1 MSLITCLAFHS
12 VEPVPGYALRSL
24 IVTLKD
30 DDQVAVAPFDAVE
43 FSQAALRARY
53 LFDHYEV
60 A

>member
-1 MSLITCLAFHS
+1 
-12 VEPVPGYALRSL
+12 L